1 MSRRLSGVLAFVI
14 LLAVVV
20 GTTWEQQP
28 RGHRD
33 ASAPTGM
40 FSAERALD
48 TVKTIA
54 SRPHPVGS
62 AEHDRVREHLA
73 DQLRN
78 LGLDTEIRYGVGR
91 YPAQLKHDVVG
102 MARVGNIVAHQ
113 PGRDSTGT
121 VYLMAHYD
129 SVPSGPG
136 ANDDGVGVA
145 TIVEAVRALHASATI
160 LRNDLVIVLTD
171 AEELGLLGA
180 EAFVASG
187 GADPRGGV
195 VVNHEARGAGGPP
208 LMWRTSRPTST
219 LLGVVGAAPHPNTD
233 SLTTTLAGAQT
244 GSNTDFAA
252 LDRSGLTVLDWA
264 FVGRNAYYHNPFDD
278 PSHVN
283 LATVQQ
289 FGDNTVALARDFGQR
304 DLGTSEEDNS
314 AYFTLPFG
322 VLVVLPL
329 WVISVLAVTAVLVA
343 GWVMWRMRRNGEA
356 SIVRSLGSAATAV
369 LSIPVSMAAVYGLWE
384 AIIAIRPQYRSLFVD
399 PYRPE
404 FYYAAVIVLCMAVL
418 ATWYA
423 LSRRWFGASATVA
436 GLLCSVAVIGAVA
449 TAIAP
454 AAAVVVVIPAFAA
467 ALGVSLTFVVP
478 DPWRLPVLTILLVPG
493 AVMLGTMAFAGLQAG
508 ISGAPYLTA
517 PAVMLLGVLLLP
529 TLTHAWPSRRIAI
542 IPSAALVLTAALA
555 AAGLAVDRFDDRH
568 PLMSQLSYVLDADHH
583 EAQWVS
589 QQRPDHWT
597 RRFLEPRPPQAQ
609 FAGLWPEAVASGSA
623 PVRALSA
630 PSAEVLFDTTDSVRR
645 TIGLQLRSTRGA
657 NSIAVRY
664 GSPPQALRVSGRDI
678 TPVPRQGFQFSA
690 VPAEGIEVQLTIPA
704 GPLEVRV
711 IDYSWLPDAHLAD
724 PPADIFY
731 RQDSTVAVFMT
742 VTEP

>member
-1 MSRRLSGVLAFVI
+1 MGRRLSGVLAFAI
-14 LLAVVV
+14 LLAVVA
-20 GTTWEQQP
+20 GTAWEQQP

-33 ASAPTGM
+33 TSAPMEM

-48 TVKTIA
+48 TVKAIA

-62 AEHDRVREHLA
+62 AEHDRVREHLV

-91 YPAQLKHDVVG
+91 YPAQLEHDLLG
-102 MARVGNIVAHQ
+102 MARVGNIVAHR

-145 TIVEAVRALHASATI
+145 TVVEAVRALQASATE

-195 VVNHEARGAGGPP
+195 VINHEARGAGGPP
-208 LMWRTSRPTST
+208 LMWRMNRPSSM
-219 LLGVVGAAPHPNTD
+219 LINAVGAAPHPNTD

-252 LDRSGLTVLDWA
+252 LDLSGLQVLDWA

-278 PSHVN
+278 PSQVN

-289 FGDNTVALARDFGQR
+289 FGDNTLALAHDFGRR
-304 DLGTSEEDNS
+304 DLGTSVDENS
-314 AYFTLPFG
+314 AYFPLPFG
-322 VLVVLPL
+322 VLVILPL
-329 WVISVLAVTAVLVA
+329 WVIIVLAVTTVLVV
-343 GWVMWRMRRNGEA
+343 GWVVWRMRRSGEA

-369 LSIPVSMAAVYGLWE
+369 LSIPVAMAAVYGLRE

-404 FYYAAVIVLCMAVL
+404 FYYAAVLVLCVAVL
-418 ATWYA
+418 AVWYA

-436 GLLCSVAVIGAVA
+436 GLLCGMALIGAVS

-454 AAAVVVVIPAFAA
+454 AAAVVVVVPVFAA
-467 ALGVSLTFVVP
+467 ALGVSLTFLVP
-478 DPWRLPVLTILLVPG
+478 DPWRLPILTILLVPG
-493 AVMLGTMAFAGLQAG
+493 AVMLGTMAFSGLQAG
-508 ISGAPYLTA
+508 VSGAPYLTA

-529 TLTHAWPSRRIAI
+529 TLTHSWPSRRTAI
-542 IPSAALVLTAALA
+542 IPSAALALTVVLA
-555 AAGLAVDRFDDRH
+555 AAGLAVDRFDDQH
-568 PLMSQLSYVLDADHH
+568 PLMSQLSYALDADRH

-597 RRFLEPRPPQAQ
+597 RQFVEPGQPRTQ
-609 FAGLWPEAVASGSA
+609 FAGLWPDAVASGSA
-623 PVRALSA
+623 PVRALTA
-630 PSAEVLFDTTDSVRR
+630 PSAEILSDTTDSGHR
-645 TIGLQLRSTRGA
+645 TVGLQLRSTRGA
-657 NSIAVRY
+657 TSIALRY
-664 GSPPQALRVSGRDI
+664 DRPPQALRVSGRDI

-690 VPAEGIEVQLTIPA
+690 VPADGIEVQLTGPA
-704 GPLEVRV
+704 GPLEVQV
-711 IDYSWLPDAHLAD
+711 VDYSWLPDSHLAD
-724 PPADIFY
+724 PPTDIFY
-731 RQDSTVAVFMT
+731 RQDSTVAVFTT